1 MFEPRVK
8 INRARIERVRKCVRL
23 AGFSSVEELVTHAL
37 EKELA
42 RLEEGLSEEE
52 VQKRLKGL
60 GYIA

>member
-8 INRARIERVRKCVRL
+8 INKALIERVKKCVRL
-23 AGFSSVEELVTHAL
+23 AGFSSVEELVAHAL